1 MHVLSLPPA
10 FVLSQDQTLKLK
22 RPQAPKDPA
31 VLDRR
36 TSAHLIPWP
45 KPRDERHPFDM
56 LQSSRK
62 RTEARQTVKLT
73 PGSSAPRKKPNRVD
87 YARSP
92 SVETKPDRPHISSSV
107 SSSSKS
113 QRPKRNRCAFP
124 LARPPH
130 PASMSRDQKLQLPAA
145 GEALSRDTPTESQA
159 EKDRGTRFC
168 FGAQNPAARI
178 SAAARRTAAW
188 RSGEAGWVERR
199 PPPPARAGR
208 VKTWAPRSGS

>member
-1 MHVLSLPPA
+1 
-10 FVLSQDQTLKLK
+10 
-22 RPQAPKDPA
+22 
-31 VLDRR
+31 
-36 TSAHLIPWP
+36 
-45 KPRDERHPFDM
+45 M

-113 QRPKRNRCAFP
+113 RRPKRNRCAFP

-130 PASMSRDQKLQLPAA
+130 PASVSRDQKLQLPAA
-145 GEALSRDTPTESQA
+145 GEALSRDTQTESQA
-159 EKDRGTRFC
+159 EKDRRTRFC

-178 SAAARRTAAW
+178 SAAAWRTAAW

-208 VKTWAPRSGS
+208 VNTWAPRSGS

>member
-1 MHVLSLPPA
+1 
-10 FVLSQDQTLKLK
+10 
-22 RPQAPKDPA
+22 
-31 VLDRR
+31 
-36 TSAHLIPWP
+36 
-45 KPRDERHPFDM
+45 M

-113 QRPKRNRCAFP
+113 RRPKRNRCAFP

-130 PASMSRDQKLQLPAA
+130 PASVSRDQKLPLPAA
-145 GEALSRDTPTESQA
+145 GEALSRDTQTESQA

-168 FGAQNPAARI
+168 LLTLRHP
-178 SAAARRTAAW
+178 AAARLLDSRVRGTNRHATSATMTA
-188 RSGEAGWVERR
+188 
-199 PPPPARAGR
+199 P
-208 VKTWAPRSGS
+208 